1 MKPFVEQRMFTMT
14 EQIAVIQPNDSDNG
28 VVLSVQ
34 EASSPI
40 KDARLYLSPEEA
52 IELSVMLKSMVDKL
66 KNNSL

>member
-34 EASSPI
+34 EVSSPI

>member
-34 EASSPI
+34 EISSPI

-66 KNNSL
+66 KNNSI

>member
-34 EASSPI
+34 EVSSPI

-66 KNNSL
+66 KNNSI